1 MLEKLWKTKK
11 WLLSIPLV
19 KVKSNCLEQTWLLM
33 KQPHILKSL
42 FVMMLID
49 DLWSSFLI
57 GSINYRVGFEIPS
70 LNYRVGGIEK
80 SKQK

>member
-1 MLEKLWKTKK
+1 MNKLSKH
-11 WLLSIPLV
+11 WLVMIYMCGLSAAAIGV
-19 KVKSNCLEQTWLLM
+19 SANCLGVFYVPVSNALG
-33 KQPHILKSL
+33 
-42 FVMMLID
+42 VMRGTLT
-49 DLWSSFLI
+49 

>member
-1 MLEKLWKTKK
+1 MSTYECTNNEQNCRVITKICYT
-11 WLLSIPLV
+11 LLVNSTRCRR
-19 KVKSNCLEQTWLLM
+19 K
-33 KQPHILKSL
+33 
-42 FVMMLID
+42 
-49 DLWSSFLI
+49 

>member
-1 MLEKLWKTKK
+1 MMMIISVLHYKAII
-11 WLLSIPLV
+11 WL
-19 KVKSNCLEQTWLLM
+19 
-33 KQPHILKSL
+33 
-42 FVMMLID
+42 
-49 DLWSSFLI
+49 FL

>member
-1 MLEKLWKTKK
+1 MVILENQDYLGNRSKT
-11 WLLSIPLV
+11 
-19 KVKSNCLEQTWLLM
+19 
-33 KQPHILKSL
+33 
-42 FVMMLID
+42 LI
-49 DLWSSFLI
+49 FK

>member
-1 MLEKLWKTKK
+1 
-11 WLLSIPLV
+11 
-19 KVKSNCLEQTWLLM
+19 
-33 KQPHILKSL
+33 
-42 FVMMLID
+42 MMAFIHLICGNNK
-49 DLWSSFLI
+49 

>member
-1 MLEKLWKTKK
+1 
-11 WLLSIPLV
+11 
-19 KVKSNCLEQTWLLM
+19 M

-80 SKQK
+80 SKQ

>member
-1 MLEKLWKTKK
+1 MFLKHYNK
-11 WLLSIPLV
+11 I
-19 KVKSNCLEQTWLLM
+19 KSYYGRKAN
-33 KQPHILKSL
+33 SL
-42 FVMMLID
+42 PAVM
-49 DLWSSFLI
+49 

>member
-1 MLEKLWKTKK
+1 MI
-11 WLLSIPLV
+11 LS
-19 KVKSNCLEQTWLLM
+19 
-33 KQPHILKSL
+33 HY
-42 FVMMLID
+42 
-49 DLWSSFLI
+49 

>member
-1 MLEKLWKTKK
+1 MVYLFFVTKGVTNKHLEYPNR
-11 WLLSIPLV
+11 SR
-19 KVKSNCLEQTWLLM
+19 
-33 KQPHILKSL
+33 
-42 FVMMLID
+42 D
-49 DLWSSFLI
+49 Y